1 MKKSKKILLRILP
14 VFIVFM
20 VFFTTNIFAINV
32 AEPTSGNASSTVSS
46 LSGRVWGTISVV
58 VQMVAIGAIVFAG
71 VRYMFA
77 SADDKANIKKQTV
90 ILVVGAVLVFAAV
103 PLTKLIVNAA
113 KEIIG

>member
-14 VFIVFM
+14 VLIVFM
-20 VFFTTNIFAINV
+20 VFFTTNIFAIDV
-32 AEPTSGNASSTVSS
+32 KEPTSNDASQTVSD

-58 VQMVAIGAIVFAG
+58 VQMVAIAAIVLAG

-90 ILVVGAVLVFAAV
+90 VLIVGAVLVFAAV
-103 PLTKLIVNAA
+103 PITKLIVKAA